1 CKSRARSSHAGMLD
15 LPEVVHSVPSLTPRN
30 DQILFAEKRL
40 EGIIRYLKQELDDN
54 LEILENI
61 RGNNQ
66 RLKNDIARYENRINE
81 QNVQCQ
87 QYESHNADLRE
98 KKRSYLERLK
108 AVSILV
114 SQQNFDAG
122 NWGIVLDEIS
132 FVSRELWDFLRRSIT
147 AERTAIKMEAAE
159 EDKFA
164 VDIEPMLRTRKEL
177 REQLHDA
184 MIMYESQRSQIR
196 LTEENLSRLGKI
208 IDVYDAELWQLNDVK
223 SDLQLQ
229 IYKLEQILRKN
240 AQREKQPYYKI
251 SKINNGSGY
260 DGGSYADSSQK
271 QQKSSGN
278 AQKSHKRGTPT
289 SRWAVESRSVR
300 QFGSKAPQGKTG
312 VEASKELFD
321 SSKDIAAMTRGL
333 PVDVQATLHSGSD
346 AVPSAFSEIS
356 ESDLAT
362 PTARVKMNDGE
373 SEICSSNAKNR
384 DTAQN
389 SSSSKVGLMERDVD
403 VQDFCECQSVSGRT
417 AVTRSSDT
425 YFSPTKTS
433 KVEKCGSVEGPA
445 ESLNSSSELVWASGT
460 TAPGSYSPLVEKI
473 LGGRIIQ
480 RSIEDAETRTSTINK
495 TDGMNENLP
504 ECSSNE
510 EDSSE
515 KKRELPDYSTL
526 IQPAISSDGRTAQ
539 SPEQSDLSSHRGIL
553 ESGNSNKESTLNT
566 STSNYTSATTSEVD
580 SYDSNYG
587 IPPQMRRTSSQSSFF
602 EEPSYLN
609 DDSNDRSQELL
620 HVPHWKMLTNDD
632 VNAGNDY
639 RPIAETSMD
648 SDTQSST
655 TSDDLCEEFS
665 LPTSAVRSSINGGH
679 ITEQKPSKTIASV
692 ELTKAQSPEES
703 LLDYVPQQIKRT
715 KVMHNFELGSG
726 SGMESD
732 SRNYGRV
739 RDSSDHESFMTASP
753 THCTSDR
760 SDSSSMSPVPDH
772 SPHSMLE
779 DIGSRGSDERSG
791 RESFN
796 ITSNISYQSES
807 SDSSM
812 DDNISNDESK
822 YERISGGQVR
832 LSRNRSE
839 EITNN
844 SSRMTISTNSEVQ
857 RLNQAQNQMRIAAKS
872 SELAVE
878 L

>member
-1 CKSRARSSHAGMLD
+1 A
-15 LPEVVHSVPSLTPRN
+15 LTPRN

-425 YFSPTKTS
+425 YFSPTK
-433 KVEKCGSVEGPA
+433 VII
-445 ESLNSSSELVWASGT
+445 
-460 TAPGSYSPLVEKI
+460 SP
-473 LGGRIIQ
+473 
-480 RSIEDAETRTSTINK
+480 
-495 TDGMNENLP
+495 NE
-504 ECSSNE
+504 
-510 EDSSE
+510 
-515 KKRELPDYSTL
+515 
-526 IQPAISSDGRTAQ
+526 
-539 SPEQSDLSSHRGIL
+539 
-553 ESGNSNKESTLNT
+553 
-566 STSNYTSATTSEVD
+566 
-580 SYDSNYG
+580 
-587 IPPQMRRTSSQSSFF
+587 F
-602 EEPSYLN
+602 
-609 DDSNDRSQELL
+609 
-620 HVPHWKMLTNDD
+620 
-632 VNAGNDY
+632 
-639 RPIAETSMD
+639 
-648 SDTQSST
+648 
-655 TSDDLCEEFS
+655 
-665 LPTSAVRSSINGGH
+665 
-679 ITEQKPSKTIASV
+679 
-692 ELTKAQSPEES
+692 
-703 LLDYVPQQIKRT
+703 
-715 KVMHNFELGSG
+715 
-726 SGMESD
+726 
-732 SRNYGRV
+732 
-739 RDSSDHESFMTASP
+739 
-753 THCTSDR
+753 
-760 SDSSSMSPVPDH
+760 
-772 SPHSMLE
+772 
-779 DIGSRGSDERSG
+779 
-791 RESFN
+791 
-796 ITSNISYQSES
+796 
-807 SDSSM
+807 
-812 DDNISNDESK
+812 
-822 YERISGGQVR
+822 
-832 LSRNRSE
+832 
-839 EITNN
+839 
-844 SSRMTISTNSEVQ
+844 
-857 RLNQAQNQMRIAAKS
+857 
-872 SELAVE
+872 
-878 L
+878 